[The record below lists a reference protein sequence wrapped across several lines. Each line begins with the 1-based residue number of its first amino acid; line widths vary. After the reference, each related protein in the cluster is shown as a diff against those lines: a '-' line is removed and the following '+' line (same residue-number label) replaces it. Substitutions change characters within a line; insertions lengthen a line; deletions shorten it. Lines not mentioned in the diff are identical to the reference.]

1 MTIRVSAAVRAPKST
16 SVPSGCKVAAMGSP
30 GVRPRITKGA
40 HRSMVAGSSL
50 NRIPLNIG
58 SAARVS

>member
-1 MTIRVSAAVRAPKST
+1 
-16 SVPSGCKVAAMGSP
+16 MGPP